1 MEQEGASRHSGAFT
15 VALVLAKREVS
26 GKLAC
31 DEEDKLTPDT
41 E

>member
-1 MEQEGASRHSGAFT
+1 VVFGENSRT
-15 VALVLAKREVS
+15 LVLAKREVS